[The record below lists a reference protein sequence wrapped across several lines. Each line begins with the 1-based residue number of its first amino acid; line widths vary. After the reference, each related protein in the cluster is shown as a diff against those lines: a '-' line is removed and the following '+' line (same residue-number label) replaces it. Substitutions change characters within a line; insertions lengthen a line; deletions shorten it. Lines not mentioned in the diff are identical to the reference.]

1 MIDIANH
8 RFTDVAG
15 RTREAYNDYN
25 ALMTDRARMQAG
37 SALSGGDY
45 RGAANALYGSGDVLT
60 GLRVTES
67 GQQQEAKAA
76 ETKRANEKLMWD
88 TFGEVASRLMTIY
101 ERNPEAVVEQFD
113 ALTPRLQQ
121 VGETPGEIAQTRARL
136 LADPENTLVSLGA
149 AAAQKIKTYGDSRGG
164 VYAVDEAALGRDFN
178 APDAVR
184 TLREPYRDPL
194 DEELK
199 QARIEATRAQVGQR
213 KAAAEK
219 SRRTGGGSGGGTAKR
234 SASEMS
240 DAELMAI
247 VKGGK

>member
-1 MIDIANH
+1 MINIA
-8 RFTDVAG
+8 
-15 RTREAYNDYN
+15 DYFKADPDAFKRGYDRVN
-25 ALMTDRARMQAG
+25 ALQADRARMQAG

-45 RGAANALYGSGDVLT
+45 RGAANALYGSGDVT
-60 GLRVTES
+60 GGLRVTES
-67 GQQQEAKAA
+67 GQQRDAKAA
-76 ETKRANEKLMWD
+76 ELKREQEEAFWKTTGD
-88 TFGEVASRLMTIY
+88 IAGRLMNVY
-101 ERNPEAVVEQFD
+101 RNNPAAVVEQFD
-113 ALTPRLQQ
+113 ALAPRLQQ
-121 VGETPGEIAQTRARL
+121 LGETPDEIAQTRAQL
-136 LADPENTLVSLGA
+136 VADPESVLIRLGA
-149 AAAQKIKTYGDSRGG
+149 AAEQKIKTYGDSRGG
-164 VYAVDEAALGRDFN
+164 VYVVDEAALGRDFN

-213 KAAAEK
+213 EAAAEK
-219 SRRTGGGSGGGTAKR
+219 SRRTGGGGGGGTAKR